1 MLSKILCT
9 LSTVFT
15 AVSVTNY
22 TGAHAE
28 LDISIIEQAKDVYLD
43 NILSYLNN
51 LELPDVTSDD
61 GKTYLHG
68 NHVSVD

>member
-15 AVSVTNY
+15 AVSATNY

-51 LELPDVTSDD
+51 L
-61 GKTYLHG
+61 
-68 NHVSVD
+68 